1 MGGFEGEY
9 LYDLVRQRA
18 QLTDRPGDPTHFD
31 QQLSRAP
38 ELLGRQR
45 LGGAAAPWTR
55 RAFRWPDLVDPDAH
69 SNR

>member
-1 MGGFEGEY
+1 MTFE
-9 LYDLVRQRA
+9 
-18 QLTDRPGDPTHFD
+18 LTDRPGDPTHFD

-55 RAFRWPDLVDPDAH
+55 RAFRRPDLVDPDAH